1 MSTLTLV
8 GGGWRNVSLRG
19 LAAPLF
25 IVMVLAMM
33 ILPLPPFLLDL
44 LFTFN
49 IALGLIVLLASVYAN
64 RPMDFAA
71 FPTVLLLTTLLR
83 LSLNVASTRV
93 VLLNGHTGPDAAG
106 KVIEAF
112 GHFLVGGNFAVGIV
126 VFMILVVINFVVITK
141 GAGRIAEVAARF
153 TLDAMPGKQMAID
166 ADMNAGLITE
176 QEARTRRSEIARE
189 ADFYG
194 AMDGASKFVRG
205 DAVAGMLILF
215 INIVGGL
222 AIGLLQHNLSLATAT
237 NNYVLLA
244 IGDGLVAQIPA
255 LVISVAA
262 GLVVSRVGAEENVKE
277 DIGTQV
283 VRQLVRNPQTLMVT
297 GGVLGAL
304 GLIPGM
310 PHFVFILFGAAAAW
324 TGWWQSQAA
333 TRAAKAAA
341 AVAPVATADKGE
353 ASWDDLTP
361 VDVLGL
367 EVGYR
372 LIPLVDRN
380 QDGDLLKRIKAIRR
394 KFAQE
399 VGFLPPQVHIR
410 DNLELKPNGYRISLK
425 GVVIGEGDVFAG
437 MYMAINPGNAVG
449 QLPGTPAR
457 DPAFG
462 LPATWIEGAFRDQAL
477 STGFTVVDAGTVVAT
492 HLNHLM
498 QSHAGPLLGRQETQA
513 LIEHFNKQ
521 APKLI
526 DDLVPKLIPVSTF
539 TRVLQGLLDEGVHIR
554 DLRTIVETLTEHA
567 AKSTEAAELIAQT
580 RIALGRAIIQMLFGP
595 ANEVEMLVL
604 DPELERVLA
613 QAAGGAGGEPL
624 GIEPGLAEN
633 LLRDLGACVQRLEN
647 LGQPA
652 ALLVPD
658 KLRPGL
664 SRMARRG
671 LPRLKVIAH
680 AEIPEACTIRVAGV
694 VGARGALPGQ
704 S

>member
-1 MSTLTLV
+1 MSSLV
-8 GGGWRNVSLRG
+8 LNGAWRNLPLRG
-19 LAAPLF
+19 LAAPAF

-33 ILPLPPFLLDL
+33 ILPLPPLLLDL

-49 IALGLIVLLASVYAN
+49 IALGLIVLLAAVYAN

-93 VLLNGHTGPDAAG
+93 VLINGHTGPDAAG

-176 QEARTRRSEIARE
+176 QEARKRRSEIARE

-205 DAVAGMLILF
+205 DAVAGMLILA
-215 INIVGGL
+215 INVIGGL
-222 AIGLLQHNLSLATAT
+222 AVGLVQHDLSLAQAT

-262 GLVVSRVGAEENVKE
+262 GLVVSRVGGDEDSKQ
-277 DIGTQV
+277 DIGGQV
-283 VRQLVRNPQTLMVT
+283 VSQLVRNPQTLMVSGT
-297 GGVLGAL
+297 VLGML

-310 PHFVFILFGAAAAW
+310 PHFAFLLFGGGAAW
-324 TGWWQSQAA
+324 AGWWQTRQAA
-333 TRAAKAAA
+333 RAEEAGAEAG
-341 AVAPVATADKGE
+341 PVTPVEGGE
-353 ASWDDLTP
+353 ASWDDLAP

-372 LIPLVDRN
+372 LIPLVDRA
-380 QDGDLLKRIKAIRR
+380 QDGDLLKRIKALRK

-399 VGFLPPQVHIR
+399 IGFLPPQVHIR
-410 DNLELKPNGYRISLK
+410 DNLELKPNGYRITLK
-425 GVVIGEGDVFAG
+425 GVMIGEGEVFAG
-437 MYMAINPGNAVG
+437 MYMAINPGTAQGN
-449 QLPGTPAR
+449 LPGTPAK

-462 LPATWIEGAFRDQAL
+462 LPAIWIEGAFRDQAL

-498 QSHAGPLLGRQETQA
+498 QMHASALLGRMETQA
-513 LIEHFNKQ
+513 LIEHVNK
-521 APKLI
+521 ATPKLI
-526 DDLVPKLIPVSTF
+526 DDVVPKLIPVGTF
-539 TRVLQGLLDEGVHIR
+539 MRVLQGLLEEGVHIR
-554 DLRTIVETLTEHA
+554 DMRTIVESLADHA
-567 AKSTEAAELIAQT
+567 AKTTEAPDLVAQV
-580 RIALGRAIIQMLFGP
+580 RVALGRSIMQMAFGP
-595 ANEVEMLVL
+595 GSEVEMLVL
-604 DPELERVLA
+604 EPDLERMLA
-613 QAAGGAGGEPL
+613 QAAGGPGDQL

-633 LLRDLGACVQRLEN
+633 LLRELAAAAQRLEDS
-647 LGQPA
+647 GQAP

-658 KLRPGL
+658 KLRPGMA
-664 SRMARRG
+664 RMARRAM
-671 LPRLKVIAH
+671 PRLRVIAH
-680 AEIPEACTIRVAGV
+680 AEIPENHTIRVAAV
-694 VGARGALPGQ
+694 VGARGGLPG
-704 S
+704 

>member
-1 MSTLTLV
+1 MSALTLAA
-8 GGGWRNVSLRG
+8 GSWRSLRMRT
-19 LAAPLF
+19 LAAPIF

-49 IALGLIVLLASVYAN
+49 IALGLIVLLAAVYAN

-106 KVIEAF
+106 KVIESF
-112 GHFLVGGNFAVGIV
+112 GHFLVGGNFTVGLV
-126 VFMILVVINFVVITK
+126 VFLILVVINFVVITK

-166 ADMNAGLITE
+166 ADMNAGLISE
-176 QEARTRRSEIARE
+176 KDARKRRADIARE

-205 DAVAGMLILF
+205 DAIAGIMILF

-222 AIGLLQHNLSLATAT
+222 AVGLIQHDLSLATAT

-262 GLVVSRVGAEENVKE
+262 GLVVSRVGGDEDDKS

-283 VRQLVRNPQTLMVT
+283 VRQLVRDPQTLMVT
-297 GGVLGAL
+297 GGVLAIM

-310 PHFVFILFGAAAAW
+310 PHFAFLSFGGAAAW
-324 TGWWQSQAA
+324 YGWWQTQVAA
-333 TRAAKAAA
+333 RAARAAGEVQA
-341 AVAPVATADKGE
+341 NAPPENGE
-353 ASWDDLTP
+353 ATWEDLAP

-410 DNLELKPNGYRISLK
+410 DNLELKPNAYRISLK
-425 GVVIGEGDVFAG
+425 GVVIGEGEVFAG
-437 MYMAINPGNAVG
+437 MFMAINPGGAAG
-449 QLPGTPAR
+449 PLPGTPAK

-462 LPATWIEGAFRDQAL
+462 LPATWIEGAFKDQAL
-477 STGFTVVDAGTVVAT
+477 STGYTVVDAGTVIAT

-498 QSHAGPLLGRQETQA
+498 QSHAAPLLGRAETLA
-513 LIEHFNKQ
+513 LIEHVSKQ

-526 DDLVPKLIPVSTF
+526 EDLCPKLIAVSSLA
-539 TRVLQGLLDEGVHIR
+539 RVLQGLLEEGVHIR
-554 DLRTIVETLTEHA
+554 DMRTIVETLIEHA
-567 AKSTEAAELIAQT
+567 ARTTDPVELLAQV
-580 RIALGRAIIQMLFGP
+580 RIALGRAIIQMFFGP
-595 ANEVEMLVL
+595 QAQIEMLVL
-604 DPELERVLA
+604 DPDLERVLA
-613 QAAGGAGGEPL
+613 QSAATGGAAEPL
-624 GIEPGLAEN
+624 GLEPGLAEN
-633 LLRDLGACVQRLEN
+633 LLRDLTASAQRLEN
-647 LGQPA
+647 LGQTPV
-652 ALLVPD
+652 LLVPD

-664 SRMARRG
+664 ARMARRAM
-671 LPRLKVIAH
+671 PRLKVVAH
-680 AEIPEACTIRVAGV
+680 AEIPEALTIHVAGV
-694 VGARGALPGQ
+694 VGARGALPA
-704 S
+704 